1 MKALYQEGG
10 ESVKEDAQEV
20 GKGSLDSEVV
30 QGFRA
35 IWDGLKK
42 YAASEHCGERL
53 GREIMAWEGPV
64 EVFVS
69 LLEAGV

>member
-1 MKALYQEGG
+1 MQTFYQLDGG
-10 ESVKEDAQEV
+10 GVKDAAQKV
-20 GKGSLDSEVV
+20 GKGGLDREVV
-30 QGFRA
+30 EGFRV

-69 LLEAGV
+69 LMEAGV